1 MKIPLSLFLL
11 VPCVLDAQRS
21 PPATYKPRWTSQL
34 TAQVCVERIED
45 NGILNIR
52 PAYVVMDSNY
62 RILVLTGGEA
72 ACASVE
78 PGHHSIRVESP
89 DPYDSD
95 STEKAAWKSQRLS
108 FEVATGRRVDFEMC
122 GASGGQQGYSTWVIA
137 PRGTFVMR
145 RKRFANG
152 TSFSYIPACE

>member
-1 MKIPLSLFLL
+1 VKTGLSFLLL

-21 PPATYKPRWTSQL
+21 PANYQPRWTPQL

-52 PAYVVMDSNY
+52 PAYVVLDSNY

-78 PGHHSIRVESP
+78 PGRHSIRVESP
-89 DPYDSD
+89 DPYDPASN
-95 STEKAAWKSQRLS
+95 EKAAWKSQRLS
-108 FEVATGRRVDFEMC
+108 FEVASGRRADFEMC

-137 PRGTFVMR
+137 PRGTFVTR
-145 RKRFANG
+145 RKRVANG